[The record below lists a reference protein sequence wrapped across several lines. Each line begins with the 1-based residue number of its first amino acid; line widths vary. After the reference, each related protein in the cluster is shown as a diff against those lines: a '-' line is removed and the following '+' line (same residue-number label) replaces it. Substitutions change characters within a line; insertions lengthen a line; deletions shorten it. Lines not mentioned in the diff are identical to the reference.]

1 MSKTSYK
8 LYYFPA
14 RARGELARMLFHAA
28 GEDFED
34 ARFNFEEWAKI
45 KPSEYY
51 KELNINV

>member
-45 KPSEYY
+45 KPSEY
-51 KELNINV
+51 